1 LSSNDSPV
9 EMTWFEVLKNRRNT
23 FRRKGRKTKVRSEP
37 SEQPMF
43 TPEQQLYGINF
54 LLDRNWGKLQQ
65 VKDAIDAG
73 HDVDSLPKRVR
84 ISNSYWYN
92 MVRNNALHR
101 LSRDVNYH
109 RMSNYAQ
116 RKSDEQLRQEGERL
130 MSESVKNLDGIHI
143 FSQKEFAEL

>member
-1 LSSNDSPV
+1 
-9 EMTWFEVLKNRRNT
+9 MTWFEVLKNRRNT

-37 SEQPMF
+37 SEQQVF

-84 ISNSYWYN
+84 KSNSYWYN
-92 MVRNNALHR
+92 YVTDTQLHR
-101 LSRDVNYH
+101 SRDMVSPSMANYSQRQKNQQLSREAD
-109 RMSNYAQ
+109 
-116 RKSDEQLRQEGERL
+116 RL

-143 FSQKEFAEL
+143 FSQKEHAELE